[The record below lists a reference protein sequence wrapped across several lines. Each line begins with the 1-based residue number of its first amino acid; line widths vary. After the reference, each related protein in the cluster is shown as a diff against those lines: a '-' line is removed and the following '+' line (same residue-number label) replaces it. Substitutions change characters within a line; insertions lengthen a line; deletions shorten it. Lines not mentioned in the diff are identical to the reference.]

1 MHKSSNYFSFTCLLD
16 SKEMLQVSEAEN
28 NIYSTKHAKLN
39 EARLGLGVAHM
50 HILIAGGS
58 TSVLMTYS
66 YFI

>member
-1 MHKSSNYFSFTCLLD
+1 MHKISNYFSFTCLLD

-39 EARLGLGVAHM
+39 EARLGGVVHM

-58 TSVLMTYS
+58 TSVLMAYT

>member
-1 MHKSSNYFSFTCLLD
+1 
-16 SKEMLQVSEAEN
+16 MLQVSEAEN

-39 EARLGLGVAHM
+39 EARLGGVVHM
-50 HILIAGGS
+50 HILTAGGS

>member
-1 MHKSSNYFSFTCLLD
+1 
-16 SKEMLQVSEAEN
+16 MLQVSEAEN